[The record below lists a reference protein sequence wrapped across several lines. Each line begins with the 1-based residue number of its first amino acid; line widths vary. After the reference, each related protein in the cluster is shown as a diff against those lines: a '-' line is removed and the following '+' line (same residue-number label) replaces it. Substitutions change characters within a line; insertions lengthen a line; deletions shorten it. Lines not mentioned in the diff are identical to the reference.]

1 MIPAIPAATSSTALS
16 LPTGGGNQKL
26 DPKRREAHLPS
37 VEESLC
43 TKLLPFVLSA
53 VAGSVD
59 IIGFL
64 ALDRLFTAHITGNIV
79 ILAARFLAD
88 GAAPVAHVLSVPV
101 FMVALILTR
110 LLAAGL
116 ERLRFASLVPLL
128 MLHFLLLSAF
138 LVIGASAGPRFDPT
152 AAMMVLAGM
161 LGVSAMAVQY
171 ALVQISL
178 TGAPSTAVMT
188 TNISIF
194 TMDVGEMLLARDPI
208 GVAKAK
214 RRAMHTWP
222 AIVGFLVGCALG
234 ALGEAVTGLRSL
246 ALPAGLALL
255 ALALGI
261 AATLHPAQSSSSI
274 HKDGSA

>member
-1 MIPAIPAATSSTALS
+1 
-16 LPTGGGNQKL
+16 
-26 DPKRREAHLPS
+26 
-37 VEESLC
+37 
-43 TKLLPFVLSA
+43 LLPFVLST

-79 ILAARFLAD
+79 ILAARILAG
-88 GAAPVAHVLSVPV
+88 GAAPVAHMLSVPV

-152 AAMMVLAGM
+152 AAIMVFAGM

-178 TGAPSTAVMT
+178 SGAPSTAVMT
-188 TNISIF
+188 TNITVF

-208 GVAKAK
+208 GVVKAK
-214 RRAMHTWP
+214 RRARHTWP

-234 ALGEAVTGLRSL
+234 ALGETVIGLSSL
-246 ALPAGLALL
+246 VLPAGLALL
-255 ALALGI
+255 ALGLGI
-261 AATLHPAQSSSSI
+261 AATLPPNPFHLPGRSI
-274 HKDGSA
+274 RPWRP